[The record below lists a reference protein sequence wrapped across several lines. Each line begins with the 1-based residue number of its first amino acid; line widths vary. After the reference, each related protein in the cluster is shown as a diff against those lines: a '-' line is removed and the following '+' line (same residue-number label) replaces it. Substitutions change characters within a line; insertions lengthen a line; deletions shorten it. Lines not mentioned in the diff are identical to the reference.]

1 MSYGMVR
8 SNSGTVGGRA
18 TDYRTQ
24 FNAIREGIKL
34 GRQMVSRGG
43 SWASAGR
50 SGPASF
56 TPTWRAN
63 PSPPYQYKRRPVSQ
77 GGPSAKRSKTTG
89 TMTSARFRS
98 SGGSA
103 RSKIVRARKGSSK
116 KRSYRKKKFR
126 KSKRPPTLTNGIV
139 GRIETIQKV
148 QDLNAVYIGHTNFP
162 VNQVLEYVARA
173 ITKAFWAKE
182 GILVENDLTVGP
194 SVPHVWRFIYFDSP
208 VDTTPNVIDS
218 IAMVA
223 NTTFGTA
230 FGNLAIAMRT
240 LMDSADNLFKW
251 QTLTWLSTP
260 TSSDYRFKHD
270 ANMVQTK
277 IMGTVRS
284 LMTMQNS
291 TPNASDT
298 NETDVNNANP
308 LQCTKYHGSGNGTE
322 MVVRTSTIAG
332 PPVYTSFIADP
343 SRGNI
348 AVVAKQAI
356 GLHLDEPPTPR
367 FFAGCKG
374 GGKFTLQPG
383 SIAKSTLYD
392 SYNMSLSSYMNVM
405 RGHLITIRQKIRKGR
420 YEFFGFEKVVTTSVS
435 GGLSDVPITV
445 DYEIDHKFAFKCVIK
460 TKQMTLPVNTTQV
473 ALPIL
478 TVP

>member
-18 TDYRTQ
+18 TDFRNQ
-24 FNAIREGIKL
+24 FNAIRQGIKL

-77 GGPSAKRSKTTG
+77 GGPSAKRSKV
-89 TMTSARFRS
+89 MSARYGG
-98 SGGSA
+98 GGSS
-103 RSKIVRARKGSSK
+103 SKIVRRRKGASK
-116 KRSYRKKKFR
+116 KRNFRKKKFK
-126 KSKRPPTLTNGIV
+126 KSKKPPSMTNGVV

-148 QDLNAVYIGHTNFP
+148 QDLNAVYVGHTNFP

-173 ITKAFWAKE
+173 ITKSFWAKE

-194 SVPHVWRFIYFDSP
+194 SVPHVWRVIYFESP

-218 IAMVA
+218 IPMVA
-223 NTTFGTA
+223 NSTFGTN
-230 FGNLAIAMRT
+230 FGNLAILLRA
-240 LMDSADNLFKW
+240 LMDSADNLYKW

-260 TSSDYRFKHD
+260 TGSDYRFKHD

-277 IMGTVRS
+277 IIGNIRS

-291 TPNASDT
+291 TPNASGGVDG
-298 NETDVNNANP
+298 NLIDVNNANP
-308 LQCTKYHGSGNGTE
+308 LHVIKYHGSGNGTE
-322 MVVRTSTIAG
+322 MVVRTNTIAG

-343 SRGNI
+343 TRGNI
-348 AVVAKQAI
+348 AVVAKQTA
-356 GLHLDEPPTPR
+356 GLHLDEPPSAK
-367 FFAGCKG
+367 FFAGCKT

-383 SIAKSTLYD
+383 NISKSTLYD

-405 RGHLITIRQKIRKGR
+405 RGHLITTRQKIRKGR
-420 YEFFGFEKVVTTSVS
+420 YEFFGFEKVVTTTVA
-435 GGLSDVPITV
+435 GGPSDVPVTV
-445 DYEIDHKFAFKCVIK
+445 DYEIDHKFAFKCIIK